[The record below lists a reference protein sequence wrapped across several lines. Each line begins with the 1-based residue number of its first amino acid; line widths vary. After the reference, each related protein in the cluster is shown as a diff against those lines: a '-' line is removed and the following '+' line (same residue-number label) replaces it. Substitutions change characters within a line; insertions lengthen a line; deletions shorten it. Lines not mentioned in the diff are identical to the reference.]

1 MRGWTGALVVAAGML
16 ATADLHAEPAAQGT
30 ANGATSGADD
40 LDDDMDDIGDSGDMG
55 GDLEDPLSFRIGT
68 MLALRPI
75 GVVQVQATPYVGNDA
90 LLQTGD
96 AADNEGFRLRRARL
110 GFAGTAASIVPFE
123 VSAELVS
130 GGDDVARLLDAWVG
144 VVPKPY
150 VGLYAGARKLP
161 FSRSAMTGSTN
172 SALIERPITV
182 NAMAPYRQV
191 GFALEGDVAGP
202 MFHYS
207 LGMYNGLQRNNIFGE
222 GYVEN
227 SAAFGNRFDELAFVG
242 RLSTAPLGEMG
253 DSMADLD
260 HSPFRF
266 GLGSSFV
273 YSNGGTRDIV
283 ATEGDFLLHSH
294 GFHFLGEF
302 LWDQAEPERQPTQ
315 ASAQL
320 AKLERMGAIG
330 EVGYVIL
337 PHMLTVAARVEWM
350 DPNTEIEDNG
360 DQLVIAGGFAFHV
373 WEDYAKVQ
381 MDFTHREELKGQS
394 LDNDTFVIQLQLG
407 L

>member
-16 ATADLHAEPAAQGT
+16 AADAYAEPADHMDQGT
-30 ANGATSGADD
+30 ASGADD
-40 LDDDMDDIGDSGDMG
+40 LDDDFDSGDMG
-55 GDLEDPLSFRIGT
+55 GDLDDPLSFRIGT
-68 MLALRPI
+68 MLVLRPV
-75 GVVQVQATPYVGNDA
+75 GLVQVQATPYVGDDA
-90 LLQTGD
+90 LIQTGD
-96 AADNEGFRLRRARL
+96 VADNEGFRLRRARL
-110 GFAGTAASIVPFE
+110 GFAGTAAAIVPFE

-130 GGDDVARLLDAWVG
+130 GSDEVARLLDAWVG

-150 VGLYAGARKLP
+150 VGLYAGARKIP
-161 FSRSAMTGSTN
+161 FSRSALLGSGN
-172 SALIERPITV
+172 SALVERPFTV
-182 NAMAPYRQV
+182 NAMAPFRQV
-191 GFALEGDVAGP
+191 GFALEGDIAGP

-207 LGMYNGLQRNNIFGE
+207 VGMYNGLQRNDLFGE

-227 SAAFGNRFDELAFVG
+227 SAAFGNRFDELAFAG
-242 RLSTAPLGEMG
+242 RLETAPLGELG

-266 GLGSSFV
+266 GVGCSAI

-283 ATEGDFLLHSH
+283 AVEGDFLLHSH
-294 GFHFLGEF
+294 GFHLLGEF

-320 AKLERMGAIG
+320 EKLERMGVVG
-330 EVGYVIL
+330 EVGYVVL

-360 DQLVIAGGFAFHV
+360 DQVTVGGGFAFHV

-381 MDFTHREELKGQS
+381 VDFTHREELKGAT
-394 LDNDTFVIQLQLG
+394 LDNDALVIQVQLG